1 MIEGLKGAS
10 ATRQN
15 PSSASESDQTV
26 ESVAIAGATAIQH
39 LITERDSLRGQASA
53 QEDELVDLRAANE
66 GLRAANEDLR
76 RHLTLIRDHYLGLA
90 TGVVTELNQIDQFFQ
105 AVLQRPQDVTSG
117 PEDSSLISLAERLS
131 PNGKRADRAMDAH

>member
-39 LITERDSLRGQASA
+39 LITEDSLRGQARA

-105 AVLQRPQDVTSG
+105 AALQRPQDVTS
-117 PEDSSLISLAERLS
+117 PEDNSLISLAERFS
-131 PNGKRADRAMDAH
+131 PNGERADRGMDAH

>member
-10 ATRQN
+10 ATRRNN
-15 PSSASESDQTV
+15 PSPAGESHQTV

-39 LITERDSLRGQASA
+39 LITERDSLRGRARA
-53 QEDELVDLRAANE
+53 QEDELV

-90 TGVVTELNQIDQFFQ
+90 TGVVTELNQIDHLFQ
-105 AVLQRPQDVTSG
+105 AALQRAQDVTNEPDDG
-117 PEDSSLISLAERLS
+117 SLISLAERLS
-131 PNGKRADRAMDAH
+131 PHGERANRIMDAH

>member
-15 PSSASESDQTV
+15 NPAPTGEPDQTI
-26 ESVAIAGATAIQH
+26 ESVAMAGATAIQH
-39 LITERDSLRGQASA
+39 LITERDSLRGRARA
-53 QEDELVDLRAANE
+53 QEDELV

-90 TGVVTELNQIDQFFQ
+90 TGVVTELNQIDQYFQ
-105 AVLQRPQDVTSG
+105 AALQRSQDLTSG

-131 PNGKRADRAMDAH
+131 PNGKRADRGMDAR

>member
-15 PSSASESDQTV
+15 NPALTGESEQTI

-39 LITERDSLRGQASA
+39 LITERDSLRGRARA
-53 QEDELVDLRAANE
+53 QEDELIT
-66 GLRAANEDLR
+66 LRAANEDLR

-90 TGVVTELNQIDQFFQ
+90 TGVVTELNQIDQYFQ
-105 AVLQRPQDVTSG
+105 AALQRSQDLTSG

-131 PNGKRADRAMDAH
+131 PNGKRADRAMEAH

>member
-10 ATRQN
+10 ATRQSN
-15 PSSASESDQTV
+15 PSLTSKSDQTV

-39 LITERDSLRGQASA
+39 LITERDSLRGRARA
-53 QEDELVDLRAANE
+53 QEDELV

-76 RHLTLIRDHYLGLA
+76 RHLSLIRDHYLGLA

-105 AVLQRPQDVTSG
+105 AALQRSQDVTSG

>member
-15 PSSASESDQTV
+15 NPSLTGEPDQTI

-39 LITERDSLRGQASA
+39 LITERDSLRGRARA
-53 QEDELVDLRAANE
+53 QEDELV
-66 GLRAANEDLR
+66 GLRAENEDLR

-90 TGVVTELNQIDQFFQ
+90 TGVVTELNQIDQFFKV
-105 AVLQRPQDVTSG
+105 ALQRSQDVTSG

-131 PNGKRADRAMDAH
+131 PNGKRADRAMDAR

>member
-15 PSSASESDQTV
+15 NPALTGEPDQTI
-26 ESVAIAGATAIQH
+26 ESVAMAGATAIQH
-39 LITERDSLRGQASA
+39 LITERDSLRGRARA
-53 QEDELVDLRAANE
+53 QEDELV

-105 AVLQRPQDVTSG
+105 AALQRSQNVTSG
-117 PEDSSLISLAERLS
+117 PDDSSLISLAERLS
-131 PNGKRADRAMDAH
+131 PNGKRADRAVEAH

>member
-1 MIEGLKGAS
+1 MIEGLKGA
-10 ATRQN
+10 TRQST
-15 PSSASESDQTV
+15 PLPAGDSDQTV
-26 ESVAIAGATAIQH
+26 ESLALAGATAIQH
-39 LITERDSLRGQASA
+39 LITERDGLRGRARA
-53 QEDELVDLRAANE
+53 QEDELV

-105 AVLQRPQDVTSG
+105 AALHRPQDITSG

>member
-39 LITERDSLRGQASA
+39 LITERDSLRGQARA
-53 QEDELVDLRAANE
+53 QEDELV
-66 GLRAANEDLR
+66 GLRAAYENLR
-76 RHLTLIRDHYLGLA
+76 HHLTVIRDHYLGLA

-105 AVLQRPQDVTSG
+105 AALQRPQDVTSG